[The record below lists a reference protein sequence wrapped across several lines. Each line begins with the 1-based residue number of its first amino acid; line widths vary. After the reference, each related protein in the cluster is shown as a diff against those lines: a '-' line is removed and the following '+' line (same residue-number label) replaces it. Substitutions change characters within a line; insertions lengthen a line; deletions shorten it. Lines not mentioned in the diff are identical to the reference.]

1 MMLMDQSSVG
11 HDARVSRFWTAY
23 LALLRRFRVPDRAL
37 PWYRKHVEALIASRP
52 DLRLR
57 SWQAADAAAW
67 LDHLARDPRAADWRL
82 AQQVEAIRLLF
93 RHFLCVQ
100 WAQDFDWDHWVADAS
115 RPGDDNPTLA
125 RSYSVPV
132 LDAADGEGRRRGGL
146 LARTDPALYGRFVA
160 AIRVPDYPIHTE
172 TSYLGWINRFLRFHA
187 GRTPQDCAE
196 PEVAAFLEHLAVGHE
211 ASGSTQAQALNA
223 LVFFYV
229 KVLERPL
236 GDIGPF
242 RRPTKPRRIPTVLS
256 TTEVVGLLAQMS
268 GMKALMARLMYG
280 SGLRVME
287 CVCLR
292 VQDVDFDYRQLVVR
306 CGKGR
311 KDRVTPLPVAL
322 IEPLQQQL
330 AWRSRLHEQD
340 LAAGVDGVFLPG
352 ALARKY
358 PGAERDIRWQFLFP
372 GSRIASDP
380 RSGVRRRHH
389 LHQTALQKAIRT
401 AALSAGLNKRVT
413 SDTLHHSFA
422 THLLTGGADIR
433 TVQELLGHSDVSTTM
448 IYAHTL
454 GHTLDHTL
462 DPCGRATQSPLD
474 RLAGATVCEPDGGVS
489 ERAAVYR
496 VTRQA
501 QASDTTARQLAS
513 AA

>member
-1 MMLMDQSSVG
+1 MDQSSVG

-93 RHFLCVQ
+93 RHFLCLQ
-100 WAQDFDWDHWVADAS
+100 WAQDFDWDHWVGDAP
-115 RPGDDNPTLA
+115 RLGDDHPTLA
-125 RSYSVPV
+125 RSYSAPL
-132 LDAADGEGRRRGGL
+132 LDAPDGEDRRRGGL
-146 LARTDPALYGRFVA
+146 LAKADASLYGRFVA
-160 AIRVPDYPIHTE
+160 AIRVPDYSIHTE

-187 GRTPQDCAE
+187 GRAPQDCAE
-196 PEVAAFLEHLAVGHE
+196 PEVAAFLEHLAVRRE
-211 ASGSTQAQALNA
+211 VSGSTQAQALNA
-223 LVFFYV
+223 LVFFYA
-229 KVLERPL
+229 KVVERPL
-236 GDIGPF
+236 GEIGPF

-256 TTEVVGLLAQMS
+256 TAEVAGLLAQMS

-287 CVCLR
+287 CARLR
-292 VQDVDFDYRQLVVR
+292 VQDVDFDYRQVIVR

-311 KDRVTPLPVAL
+311 KDRVTPLPAAL
-322 IEPLQQQL
+322 IEPMRRQV

-358 PGAERDIRWQFLFP
+358 PGAERDLRWQFLFP

-380 RSGVRRRHH
+380 RSGARRRHH
-389 LHQTALQKAIRT
+389 LHQTALQKAIRA

-413 SDTLHHSFA
+413 SHTLRHSFA
-422 THLLTGGADIR
+422 THLLAGGADIR
-433 TVQELLGHSDVSTTM
+433 TVQELLGHADVSTTM
-448 IYAHTL
+448 IYTHTL
-454 GHTLDHTL
+454 GVG
-462 DPCGRATQSPLD
+462 GRGAQSPLD
-474 RLAGATVCEPDGGVS
+474 RLVAEPLCVPDGHVA
-489 ERAAVYR
+489 EPPAVYR
-496 VTRQA
+496 VTRLA
-501 QASDTTARQLAS
+501 RAGNTAADGLQS